1 MTKRLKKILSI
12 ICMVTMLFSNLSLDS
27 LFSPSGLTAAADAAS
42 GNPLDHVDDT
52 MSPGEQRKGTIK
64 AGETYNIR
72 LTTGAGSILTLVGTG
87 MDLWVDVVD
96 ESSPSDPS
104 RYISDGGELKVKWA
118 ASTNSYLLVFGA
130 KENSGSGEFTVT
142 VDAEGEPAAVSEPAA
157 PEKPA
162 ETKKPVTAE
171 EPPAAEEKAETKESV
186 PAKPA
191 APAGENVKE
200 EQTEVSNETAKTE
213 ETAPANETPDTENA
227 EPKENNLTEDNNINI
242 EETQNSEDTDNGED
256 TENAVGEKDED
267 TTDGE
272 TAADEKGE
280 DTVGD
285 KTADGEDKEA
295 GDEGA
300 AAETAGDDCS

>member
-104 RYISDGGELKVKWA
+104 RYTSDGGELKVKWA

-130 KENSGSGEFTVT
+130 KKNGGSGKFTVT
-142 VDAEGEPAAVSEPAA
+142 VDAEGEPAAASEQ
-157 PEKPA
+157 
-162 ETKKPVTAE
+162 
-171 EPPAAEEKAETKESV
+171 
-186 PAKPA
+186 A
-191 APAGENVKE
+191 APAKRGNGMATAGLVFGILTFVFCFLPGLCFGFALLGLIFSIIGLVKR
-200 EQTEVSNETAKTE
+200 N
-213 ETAPANETPDTENA
+213 APGKGKAIAGLILTVLGFIGGIIF
-227 EPKENNLTEDNNINI
+227 KEIIWTK
-242 EETQNSEDTDNGED
+242 
-256 TENAVGEKDED
+256 VGEEINNSLDDFYEELETYDTGYKPNQNPDEYYID
-267 TTDGE
+267 GDFVTTD
-272 TAADEKGE
+272 KGYVSGVLHIDNFIVE
-280 DTVGD
+280 Y
-285 KTADGEDKEA
+285 
-295 GDEGA
+295 
-300 AAETAGDDCS
+300 